1 MHASSPG
8 GVRGG
13 CTGSALAKGALN
25 PSWGMTPPTSRPGD
39 CQKGE
44 DPPPNTCGNHLVV
57 TSNGIARFALNAAN
71 AQRSDAKLATAAWGV
86 IVVEAGEA
94 RLEAW
99 NLRAPT

>member
-1 MHASSPG
+1 MDDWEND
-8 GVRGG
+8 GVFQH
-13 CTGSALAKGALN
+13 GSRADTAAVIGNWQELFHDLRN
-25 PSWGMTPPTSRPGD
+25 EP
-39 CQKGE
+39 
-44 DPPPNTCGNHLVV
+44 GNHLVV

-94 RLEAW
+94 RVEAW